1 MNLLETD
8 DEIERLGRLMPL
20 SLAEKT
26 DSWPRMPIPTGVR
39 RDGRLKPVRESD
51 DSDEEEA
58 QGMVAAMMQL
68 QQTAQPAAAS
78 AEDQAVMDALAMVR
92 GRVAARGRKVNLR

>member
-1 MNLLETD
+1 MNLLEAD

-39 RDGRLKPVRESD
+39 RDGRLQPVRESD
-51 DSDEEEA
+51 DSDQEEP

-78 AEDQAVMDALAMVR
+78 PEDQAVMDALAMVR